1 MGSPPAPGP
10 PLPATALRRPG
21 EIPGIWN
28 GSAGCMAARLAGR
41 WPHMLA
47 FIIVLL
53 IVGLIAGAVAR
64 LLVPG
69 RDPIGLLGTILLG
82 VAGSFLGG
90 IVLNLI
96 EYHKLFTHSVRV
108 AGVIGSIIGALI
120 LLIILRLSGHERGR
134 SRSRYSRRSS
144 RRRRWI

>member
-1 MGSPPAPGP
+1 MGSPSRAGHRCP
-10 PLPATALRRPG
+10 PPPWAGRAKF
-21 EIPGIWN
+21 PGIWN
-28 GSAGCMAARLAGR
+28 GSAGCMAARLTGR

-90 IVLNLI
+90 IVLNLV
-96 EYHKLFTHSVRV
+96 EYHKLFTHSIRV

>member
-1 MGSPPAPGP
+1 
-10 PLPATALRRPG
+10 
-21 EIPGIWN
+21 
-28 GSAGCMAARLAGR
+28 
-41 WPHMLA
+41 MLA

-53 IVGLIAGAVAR
+53 VVGLIAGAVAR

-96 EYHKLFTHSVRV
+96 EYHKLFTHSIRV
-108 AGVIGSIIGALI
+108 AGVIGSIIGALV
-120 LLIILRLSGHERGR
+120 LLIILRLSGHERGH
-134 SRSRYSRRSS
+134 SRSSRRRWRSS